1 MSDRSPGD
9 RRLDVLET
17 VTDSSLMDLEID
29 KLLEVLL
36 WRVHELF
43 AVDTVTVLFVDASG
57 ERLVARASAGL
68 DEEVF
73 QGVRVPIGSG
83 FAGRVARLRAPVQL
97 DRIDSS
103 TVVNSLLWER
113 GLRVLLGVPV
123 IAHGEL
129 LGVLHIGSVEQRRF
143 TDEDIELL
151 RLVADRIAMSA
162 TLHRSRSE
170 QLAATTLVESLL
182 PPRLPETTGWE
193 MSARY
198 VPGADIGIGGDWYD
212 VFDLPGDR
220 FGVVIGDV
228 VGSGL
233 RAAVVMGRLRSA
245 LRAYALEFD
254 DPGEVLGRLDR
265 KAAHFE
271 STTMATVAYA
281 VVDTAAATME
291 LSLAGHLPPALAVP
305 GEETRFVDAP
315 VGLPVGFG
323 LAITGRASTTI
334 ALPPGALAVFYTD
347 GLVERRGVDIDLGL
361 ERLRTTV
368 RPGAPE
374 LVCARVMAS
383 LVGSQPPGDDIAL
396 IAVHHT
402 EDVTPSAARSR

>member
-1 MSDRSPGD
+1 MGDVVPAD
-9 RRLDVLET
+9 RRLRVLEA
-17 VTDSSLMDLEID
+17 VTDSSLMDLDLD
-29 KLLEVLL
+29 KMLEVLL

-43 AVDTVTVLFVDASG
+43 AVDTVTVLFVDSGG

-73 QGVRVPIGSG
+73 QGVRVPIGTG
-83 FAGRVARLRAPVQL
+83 FAGRVARLREPVQI
-97 DRIDSS
+97 DRVDSS

-129 LGVLHIGSVEQRRF
+129 LGVLHIGSVAPRRF
-143 TDEDIELL
+143 TEEDVEQLGV
-151 RLVADRIAMSA
+151 VADRVAMAAS
-162 TLHRSRSE
+162 LHRSRSE
-170 QLAATTLVESLL
+170 QLAATTLVDSLM
-182 PPRLPETTGWE
+182 PSRLPETTGWE
-193 MSARY
+193 LAARY

-212 VFDLPGDR
+212 VFALPGDR
-220 FGVVIGDV
+220 IGIVIGDV

-254 DPGEVLGRLDR
+254 EPAEVLGRLDR

-271 STTMATVAYA
+271 NTTMATVAYA
-281 VVDTAAATME
+281 VVDTAAASME
-291 LSLAGHLPPALAVP
+291 LSLAGHLPPVLALP

-315 VGLPVGFG
+315 VELPVGFG
-323 LAITGRASTTI
+323 LAVTGRQSVSVD
-334 ALPPGALAVFYTD
+334 LPPGTVAAFYTD

-361 ERLRTTV
+361 ELLRSTV
-368 RPGAPE
+368 RSSAPE
-374 LVCARVMAS
+374 DVCARVMAA
-383 LVGSQPPGDDIAL
+383 LVGNQPPGDDIAL
-396 IAVHHT
+396 VAVHHAA
-402 EDVTPSAARSR
+402 VTPSAARSR